1 MMHLKRAWG
10 IGLVAVAALLALP
23 WPAGTA
29 GAQGP
34 AACDPATAC
43 FDAGLFPAT
52 LVGDFYL
59 DGTLVAS
66 GANSARLAGAPGVAH
81 LAEVRNIREPA
92 DPASGDLFVYPDQSR
107 PNLWGGGG
115 VVSSI
120 QFWPQRNYVK
130 GLLSYTCNPLGR
142 QPTDRVACRPTLDGA
157 VMADVPA
164 GATGSYPLAGGAHTL
179 HSDLVGDQA
188 GHWSPT
194 ARDDTVNIGAG
205 RSYPQ
210 TAVLQALFTLQ
221 GLLKISLYPNT
232 LLADVD
238 VDGTQVAKQGASA
251 EAFVPA
257 GPHTVEAKNITE
269 AATAGFGDLFVYAD
283 QSQSNLYAGPAQTR
297 LVFFQP
303 QRSYVKGALSYTCNP
318 LGWKAADSVACRPTL
333 DGAAQADVP
342 AGSTVT
348 YNLAA
353 GAHVVHT
360 DLVGDQAGNWSSTA
374 REDSVTIYGGSI
386 YLQTTRL
393 SADFNLKGLL
403 KIALWPKGLLADVYV
418 DGTLAA
424 PRAAVADVYV
434 APGTHV
440 VEAKAIADQAA
451 NGQYVYA
458 DASQNVAAFAA
469 STRFVN
475 FWPQKSWLVGFLSLY
490 CQVNQKGAADDVAC
504 AASENGAP
512 VGGVAAGQQGTLNL
526 TPGAHTLTVTATGAQ
541 ADKWGG
547 PVTLAVTIWGG
558 QTTYATGRLNLRP
571 AAPVAG
577 PSGAPSGQPGVNH
590 LGTEKVVLADYM
602 MWFGSDTFDGN
613 KTWDVPASGPY
624 NSDDFGTIQRH
635 VAQAQQACL
644 NGFAAHWF
652 GPSDGRTT
660 NNFNSLLAAS
670 SGTNLRHV
678 IVMQANILPGASEQ
692 SIIDALNFVMG
703 HWAQS
708 PNYLRLGGRPVI
720 VFTDMPRPWGSD
732 AAALVGW
739 ARIRAA
745 TDPNHTAIWMAEGLH
760 PTYNPLFDG
769 LYVYRLDHRDY
780 PQSWLKQSRWANE
793 LRAVERSGNLP
804 IGGLYFAD
812 TIAAGFDD
820 TRSVNA
826 PGDLRSDAPHFAR
839 DRRNGA
845 YYADT
850 FAATASTGGDFLFV
864 KSFNEWIEGTEIEPG
879 ASYGDLYL
887 NLTCQF
893 ANSYRS
899 R

>member
-1 MMHLKRAWG
+1 MRHLKRAWG
-10 IGLVAVAALLALP
+10 IGLVAGLALLVLP
-23 WPAGTA
+23 WLVGAA
-29 GAQGP
+29 GAQGS

-43 FDAGLFPAT
+43 FDVGLSPAT

-66 GANSARLAGAPGVAH
+66 GANSTRLAGAPGVAH
-81 LAEVRNIREPA
+81 LVEVRNIREPV
-92 DPASGDLFVYPDQSR
+92 DPAAGDLFVYPDQSR
-107 PNLWGGGG
+107 PNLWVGGG
-115 VVSSI
+115 VALPV

-130 GLLSYTCNPLGR
+130 GVLNYTCNPLGR
-142 QPTDRVACRPTLDGA
+142 TTADRVACRPTLDGA

-164 GATGSYPLAGGAHTL
+164 GSTIGYPLTGGAHTL

-188 GHWSPT
+188 SHWSPT
-194 ARDDTVNIGAG
+194 SRDDTVTVGTG
-205 RSYPQ
+205 RGYLQ
-210 TAVLQALFTLQ
+210 TTALQAVFTLQ
-221 GLLKISLYPNT
+221 GLLKISLFPNT
-232 LLADVD
+232 LLADLY
-238 VDGTQVAKQGASA
+238 VDGAPVALQGGNA
-251 EAFVPA
+251 EVFVPA
-257 GPHTVEAKNITE
+257 GPHMVEARHITE

-283 QSQSNLYAGPAQTR
+283 QSQPNLYAGAAQTR
-297 LVFFQP
+297 LVYFQP

-318 LGWKAADSVACRPTL
+318 FGRKASDAVACRPMV
-333 DGAAQADVP
+333 DGSALADVP
-342 AGSTVT
+342 AGSTAT
-348 YNLAA
+348 YYLAA
-353 GAHVVHT
+353 GVHVVHT
-360 DLVGDQAGNWSSTA
+360 DLVGDQAGNWSPTA
-374 REDSVTIYGGSI
+374 REDTVTINVGRG
-386 YLQTTRL
+386 YLQTTRV
-393 SADFNLKGLL
+393 SADFTLKGLL

-424 PRAAVADVYV
+424 PQAAGAEVYV
-434 APGTHV
+434 SPGVHV
-440 VEAKAIADQAA
+440 VEAKAINDPAA

-458 DASQNVAAFAA
+458 DANQSAAVFAA
-469 STRFVN
+469 GTRFVN
-475 FWPQKSWLVGFLSLY
+475 FWPQKSWLVGFLQLH
-490 CQVNQKGAADDVAC
+490 CQVDQKGAADDVAC

-512 VGGVAAGQQGTLNL
+512 LGVVAAGQQSSLSL
-526 TPGAHTLTVTATGAQ
+526 APGAHTLTVAATGAQ
-541 ADKWGG
+541 ADKWDSPG
-547 PVTLAVTIWGG
+547 TLAVTIWGG
-558 QTTYATGRLNLRP
+558 QTTYTAARLDLRP
-571 AAPVAG
+571 AAAAS

-602 MWFGSDTFDGN
+602 MWFGPDAFDGN

-624 NSDDFGTIQRH
+624 NSDDFGTIQRQ

-652 GPSDGRTT
+652 GPGDSRTT
-660 NNFNSLLAAS
+660 NNFNRLLAAS
-670 SGTNLRHV
+670 AGTNLRHAIV
-678 IVMQANILPGASEQ
+678 IQANILPGATEQ
-692 SIIDALNFVMG
+692 SLIEAVNFVMG
-703 HWAQS
+703 NWAQS

-732 AAALVGW
+732 AAAVEGW

-769 LYVYRLDHRDY
+769 LYVYRIDHRDY
-780 PQSWLKQSRWANE
+780 PQSWLKQSRWADE
-793 LRAVERSGNLP
+793 LRAVERRGNLP

-826 PGDLRSDAPHFAR
+826 PADLRSDAPHFAR

-850 FAATASTGGDFLFV
+850 FAATAGTGGDFLFV

-879 ASYGDLYL
+879 KSYGDLYL

-893 ANSYRS
+893 ANAYRN

>member
-1 MMHLKRAWG
+1 MRHLKQAWG
-10 IGLVAVAALLALP
+10 IGLVAGAALLVLP
-23 WPAGTA
+23 WLVGAA

-43 FDAGLFPAT
+43 FDVGLSPAT

-59 DGTLVAS
+59 DGAPVAS
-66 GANSARLAGAPGVAH
+66 GANSARLVGAPGVAH
-81 LAEVRNIREPA
+81 LAEVKNIHEPS
-92 DPASGDLFVYPDQSR
+92 DPAAGDLFVYPDQSQ
-107 PNLWGGGG
+107 PNLWGSGGL
-115 VVSSI
+115 VSPI

-130 GLLSYTCNPLGR
+130 GLLNYTCNPLGR
-142 QPTDRVACRPTLDGA
+142 TPADGVACRPAVDGA

-164 GATGSYPLAGGAHTL
+164 GATVSYPLAGGAHAL

-188 GHWSPT
+188 NHWSPT
-194 ARDDTVNIGAG
+194 SRDDTVTISAG
-205 RSYPQ
+205 RGYLQ
-210 TAVLQALFTLQ
+210 TTVLQAFFTLQ
-221 GLLKISLYPNT
+221 GLLKISLFPNT
-232 LLADVD
+232 LLADVY
-238 VDGTQVAKQGASA
+238 VDGALAAKQGASA
-251 EAFVPA
+251 EVFVPA

-283 QSQSNLYAGPAQTR
+283 QSQPNLYAGAAQTR

-318 LGWKAADSVACRPTL
+318 LGRKASDAVVCRPAV
-333 DGAAQADVP
+333 DGAALADVP

-353 GAHVVHT
+353 GAHLVHT
-360 DLVGDQAGNWSSTA
+360 DLAGGQAGNWSSTA
-374 REDSVTIYGGSI
+374 RDDTVTIYGGSS

-393 SADFNLKGLL
+393 SADFTLKGLL
-403 KIALWPKGLLADVYV
+403 KIAVWPKGLLADVYV

-424 PRAAVADVYV
+424 PQAAGADVFV
-434 APGTHV
+434 SPGMHV
-440 VEAKAIADQAA
+440 VEAKAIADPAA
-451 NGQYVYA
+451 NGQYVYP
-458 DASQNVAAFAA
+458 DASQNAAAFAA
-469 STRFVN
+469 GTRFVN
-475 FWPQKSWLVGFLSLY
+475 FWPQKTWLVGYLKLN
-490 CQVNQKGAADDVAC
+490 CQLNQKGAADDAAC

-512 VGGVAAGQQGTLNL
+512 LGVVAAGQQGTLSL
-526 TPGAHTLTVTATGAQ
+526 APGAHTLTVAATGAQ
-541 ADKWGG
+541 ADKWEG
-547 PVTLAVTIWGG
+547 PVTLAATIWGG
-558 QTTYATGRLNLRP
+558 QTTYAAARLNLRP
-571 AAPVAG
+571 AAPAAVA
-577 PSGAPSGQPGVNH
+577 SGAPSGQPGVNH

-602 MWFGSDTFDGN
+602 MWFGPDTFDGN

-652 GPSDGRTT
+652 GPGDGRTT
-660 NNFNSLLAAS
+660 NNFNRLLAAS
-670 SGTNLRHV
+670 AGTNLRHV

-692 SIIDALNFVMG
+692 SIIDAINFVMG
-703 HWAQS
+703 NWAQN

-732 AAALVGW
+732 AAALDGW
-739 ARIRAA
+739 TRIRAA

-769 LYVYRLDHRDY
+769 LYVYRIDHRDY

-793 LRAVERSGNLP
+793 LRAVERRGNLP

-826 PGDLRSDAPHFAR
+826 PADLRSDAPHFAR
-839 DRRNGA
+839 DRRSGA

-850 FAATASTGGDFLFV
+850 FAATAGTGGDLLFV

-879 ASYGDLYL
+879 TSYGDLYL

-893 ANSYRS
+893 ANAYRS